1 LLIKLILHTPQTFH
15 SLFPA
20 SLLKTTTLD
29 LTSDW
34 KLSSDFHPIMTS
46 QTNNTLSLVAQCDPV
61 TTGLGPETQHNRGQ
75 PIARLPQELL
85 LRVFSYAEED
95 EAGSSS
101 LWIRLMQVDS
111 TIFGPAAAVKL
122 YGDKTCTI
130 SIFPDGV
137 SIAGCPHLD
146 LYEQSMVANAAS
158 TPYSNFLGCDAAS
171 RSGRREHPQSPHVFT
186 KCQKLEIRFVGSAA
200 TDTDPDQR
208 SFPLRML
215 RNASILVDRIVASGT
230 VLKELRIVVEEAATT
245 SRTRT
250 RPEPAPVAPP
260 GQGGLANDI
269 GHFMAGVAHWPA
281 WVPDHLM
288 EDEQDEP
295 APPRRRVTW
304 SSTWSN
310 GGRRSGLEPHPVET
324 IDTVTE
330 AAVRPRWSPFVD
342 ESRIEIVCA
351 AFWALRRVGRAS
363 VCLMPPSLERT
374 LGNWREGL
382 VREMQ
387 GEASRREGIWTRWEM
402 LLNQVL
408 EPRSGGEEGDDVEMT
423 ELEELEEWDEAGEWD
438 EEGDEE
444 D

>member
-1 LLIKLILHTPQTFH
+1 
-15 SLFPA
+15 
-20 SLLKTTTLD
+20 
-29 LTSDW
+29 
-34 KLSSDFHPIMTS
+34 
-46 QTNNTLSLVAQCDPV
+46 
-61 TTGLGPETQHNRGQ
+61 
-75 PIARLPQELL
+75 
-85 LRVFSYAEED
+85 
-95 EAGSSS
+95 
-101 LWIRLMQVDS
+101 
-111 TIFGPAAAVKL
+111 
-122 YGDKTCTI
+122 
-130 SIFPDGV
+130 
-137 SIAGCPHLD
+137 
-146 LYEQSMVANAAS
+146 
-158 TPYSNFLGCDAAS
+158 
-171 RSGRREHPQSPHVFT
+171 
-186 KCQKLEIRFVGSAA
+186 
-200 TDTDPDQR
+200 
-208 SFPLRML
+208 ML

-269 GHFMAGVAHWPA
+269 GHFMASVAHWPA
-281 WVPDHLM
+281 WVPNHLM

-330 AAVRPRWSPFVD
+330 EAVRPRWSPFVD

-351 AFWALRRVGRAS
+351 AFWALRRVGQAS
-363 VCLMPPSLERT
+363 VCLMPPSLGRT

-382 VREMQ
+382 VQEMQ